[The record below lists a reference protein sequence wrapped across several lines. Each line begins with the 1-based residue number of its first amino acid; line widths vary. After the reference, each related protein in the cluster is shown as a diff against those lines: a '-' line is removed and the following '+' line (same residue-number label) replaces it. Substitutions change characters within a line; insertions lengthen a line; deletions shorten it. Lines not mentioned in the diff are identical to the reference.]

1 VNYYT
6 CSATNA
12 QANLL
17 ALQAACPRTG
27 IEQMMGVPQVFK
39 TAPANQQAKA
49 IGVQDNT
56 QLDWH
61 NSTKVVHIALSEEES
76 LASNTSRQ
84 DVS

>member
-1 VNYYT
+1 VNHYT

-12 QANLL
+12 QASLL
-17 ALQAACPRTG
+17 ALQEACPRNV
-27 IEQMMGVPQVFK
+27 IEQMMAVPQVFK

-49 IGVQDNT
+49 IGVQDNS

-61 NSTKVVHIALSEEES
+61 NSTKVVQIALSEEES
-76 LASNTSRQ
+76 LACNTSRQ